1 MILKT
6 LSSKGD
12 IFPSTAKADARY
24 NKCNYCDK
32 AFLNQLYLQSH
43 VSRRH
48 ADVMETPQKEKQ
60 ANESYNE
67 NVKMNAEIMELKNKL
82 KEMEQTILN
91 ADSQNKSVGKE
102 SEKKSVIESNDKKLE
117 HSFKD
122 AEVSTNNDEYLLD
135 KFEQWKKEE
144 HEKYDKEIKLLRTQI
159 LETINAIKD
168 KQVQQPEPKDSN
180 VIEQLHSTLVQ
191 QGAELLALKQEL
203 SNSVSSCIHFID
215 CRSHCFDYGFMSR

>member
-6 LSSKGD
+6 LSNKGD
-12 IFPSTAKADARY
+12 MFPSTANADAQY

-43 VSRRH
+43 ISRRH
-48 ADVMETPQKEKQ
+48 ANVMEQPHKEKQ
-60 ANESYNE
+60 SNDSYNE
-67 NVKMNAEIMELKNKL
+67 NLKMNAEIMELKTKL
-82 KEMEQTILN
+82 KDMEQIIVKAN
-91 ADSQNKSVGKE
+91 SQNKSVDKE
-102 SEKKSVIESNDKKLE
+102 SEKDPTIVAETKNLE
-117 HSFKD
+117 RNVKD
-122 AEVSTNNDEYLLD
+122 AEVSTNNEEYLLD

-144 HEKYDKEIKLLRTQI
+144 HAKYDKEIKLLRTQI

-168 KQVQQPEPKDSN
+168 KKIQQPEPKDTN

-203 SNSVSSCIHFID
+203 NNSVKSYIFTN
-215 CRSHCFDYGFMSR
+215 Y